1 MEYKIHHLDLVEPV
15 NQQAFFEEEVQKKVR
30 LLQKILRHYPKELVI
45 DIFVSREGN
54 HDYTVTASLDLKS
67 KEVVV
72 KERGSKAV
80 IVVNNALDKLR
91 TLIKEQIRLERREH
105 LRKRKNRF
113 HSVVTTTISFKE
125 ALKKEDRYTFTTLA
139 RKGLPEL
146 EQYIKRQV
154 SRKPV
159 LVQLLKKNI
168 ISVNDIVDEVYIAF
182 YHELKEYADASEKL
196 PLWLYALADREI
208 NRLIEIYGKE
218 FREHI
223 STEQLSKQEWKEMQE
238 ELTANADFMPV
249 LTEELDDQ
257 FYAPGSFDLVEILSD
272 AGAEEE
278 VLALAESGDAD
289 VQQLLHDL
297 PEEQLSVIEL
307 YYIHHLDME
316 EIAKAKNIPA
326 DQVIRWIK
334 EAREALLR
342 SFRQHA

>member
-1 MEYKIHHLDLVEPV
+1 MEYKIHHLDLVEPS
-15 NQQAFFEEEVQKKVR
+15 NQQPFFEEEVHKKMR
-30 LLQKILRHYPKELVI
+30 LLQKILRRYPKELVVE
-45 DIFVSREGN
+45 IFVNREGN
-54 HDYTVTASLDLKS
+54 HDYSVTASLDLKS
-67 KEVVV
+67 KEVAV

-91 TLIKEQIRLERREH
+91 TLLIEQIRLERREH
-105 LRKRKNRF
+105 LHKRKNRF
-113 HSVVTTTISFKE
+113 HSVVTTMPSIKE
-125 ALKKEDRYTFTTLA
+125 AMKKEDRDAFTTLA
-139 RKGLPEL
+139 RKGLAEL

-168 ISVNDIVDEVYIAF
+168 ISVDDIVDEVYGEF
-182 YHELKEYADASEKL
+182 YQELKADADASEKL
-196 PLWLYALADREI
+196 VLWLYAFADREI
-208 NRLIEIYGKE
+208 NRLNEQYGKE
-218 FREHI
+218 FREHL
-223 STEQLSKQEWKEMQE
+223 STEQLSIKEWKEMQE

-278 VLALAESGDAD
+278 ILTRAESGDGD
-289 VQQLLHDL
+289 VHQLLSDL
-297 PEEQLSVIEL
+297 PEEQLAVFEL
-307 YYIHHLDME
+307 YYIHHLDIE
-316 EIAKAKNIPA
+316 EIAQAKKIPV
-326 DQVIRWIK
+326 DKVTSWIK